1 MEERIKGAL
10 KPLDLTHAQLNTL
23 HILFENYPDPVSAN
37 ELKKRILVSNPD
49 VTRLLDRLV
58 KKDYVQRE
66 TCPDNRRKIDISLT
80 EVGRKVFLEAHKAA
94 KSVLG
99 NFFEDRITK
108 DEAIDLVRKYDGKL
122 DDYFIKKFCDSID
135 ISMDE
140 FWRVANT
147 FRGPMWTKNNDGI
160 WHNTYW
166 DVLDNIT

>member
-1 MEERIKGAL
+1 MDETFYVLIMDDINSIHALAYFNLLKTGSWVEERIKGAL

-108 DEAIDLVRKYDGKL
+108 DEAKELRRLLHKL
-122 DDYFIKKFCDSID
+122 
-135 ISMDE
+135 
-140 FWRVANT
+140 
-147 FRGPMWTKNNDGI
+147 RG
-160 WHNTYW
+160 
-166 DVLDNIT
+166 